1 MSSHAGITKAP
12 GSYSKDDGVNG
23 SRPIRFVK
31 IDFAEK
37 HEPATILVVDDEPMI
52 LEMRR
57 LLLETLGYVA
67 LTSESGE
74 KALEIFASTTV
85 DAIIL
90 DYLMPGMDGEET
102 AIQIRKLDRDIPII
116 LSSACLTIPER
127 VQKLMTEFVPKGSSP
142 GHLIEVVRE
151 HIHSARQQRRER
163 ALQSNALVNR

>member
-1 MSSHAGITKAP
+1 MSSHAEMSKAP

-23 SRPIRFVK
+23 SGPSRFLKV
-31 IDFAEK
+31 DFTEK

-57 LLLETLGYVA
+57 LLLEALGYFA

-74 KALEIFASTTV
+74 KALEIVASTTV

-102 AIQIRKLDRDIPII
+102 AIGIRKIDCDVPII

-142 GHLIEVVRE
+142 GHLIEVVRQ
-151 HIHSARQQRRER
+151 HIRIARQHRL
-163 ALQSNALVNR
+163 ANR